1 MTTIS
6 SVREVLQ
13 MGSRNRIESFLV
25 GGQAHRLWPL
35 HAMLIVLLGL
45 FFTGCGTTVQPMSVT
60 PPSLALSA
68 NPDVLLPGQTAT
80 ITVKATN
87 VPSSDIF
94 LNLSCSAA
102 YCGSISGGTYTAPAL
117 TGNPLSVTVSA
128 STKNNKTAPDSI
140 QLTISPPP
148 VITSISPSIVTAGT
162 TAELTITGTGF
173 LPNATI
179 AATSFDGG
187 SLTLSQVKVLS
198 PTSLSLTAAFPP
210 AGAGAAG
217 IKVSNPS
224 PASSSAFAD
233 VYVEPAVQQSA
244 VKSLIFSVASYH
256 ASGSASTYQCSG
268 SAGSDILTCNSSS
281 MDFTPGEG
289 IRIVDAGMPERNPAP
304 TNSPIVTPIA
314 GRRNSNTTGTHSD
327 CYVVY
332 ATDAY
337 GGISTPSPRTC
348 VSDQPTLA
356 FSGTYNQLSP
366 PYSLPF
372 TSFLWYVSEDGG
384 PYELFNVDRGN
395 NAAQD
400 MGERIGSYGGW
411 PASYSAGSSG
421 ITKNGDFFT
430 IVTAVNGNQIVLQEP
445 LDTSVT
451 DTEAD
456 HDDTSA
462 IQAAINAAEQAG
474 GGIVQIGS
482 GHFNVRRP
490 TFFYWPSHQSPYT
503 TPTLDYRLKPSF
515 AGGALLYIADGSTG
529 HITIDGAGTSTV
541 LQTPPGGDGGLLTVG
556 NYSSPA
562 YSPFIAMSMEPLDKG
577 STSVTLVN
585 TSDADALHPGDDVW
599 LYTGS
604 FGGTC
609 PDTNG
614 TAGGNCHFSELNTI
628 LSVSG
633 NTVTLKY
640 PASKPY
646 HDDGASSF
654 GLVKLPVTPHDIAL
668 KDMTID
674 TNSIVIGGGYV
685 YGLLVDH
692 VTVNGSPSA
701 GAFWA
706 GFKRDEIIENSSW
719 GIGEGDATWNGT
731 EEFDQFTGIALI
743 NDQITGNNTPGSE
756 GPSMGARLY
765 FTEGTSQVLI
775 MNCTFNRASVYFQDT
790 TDDVIDHNTFN
801 DADITVG
808 DNYNEYKH
816 PYFWGS
822 YQDASILSFNSQNWA
837 QIDNNT
843 FNASPG
849 FFPPWIINIGHFKH
863 GEIDGNTINDNS
875 PQQFLAAINSDG
887 GEIEGNTVN
896 LGPKATLSVGI
907 VAIPDEGPNLP
918 TSGFDI
924 EKNKIVGPQ
933 DINSIQVI
941 DSGFTNTAPVCIQ
954 NNTIEV
960 TKGNPVNVSPTSTN
974 LTCSGSEP

>member
-1 MTTIS
+1 
-6 SVREVLQ
+6 

-45 FFTGCGTTVQPMSVT
+45 FFTGCGTTVQPVNVT
-60 PPSLALSA
+60 PARLALSA
-68 NPDVLLPGQTAT
+68 SPEVLLPGQTST
-80 ITVKATN
+80 ITVNATG
-87 VPSSDIF
+87 VQASEILLS
-94 LNLSCSAA
+94 LSCSAA
-102 YCGSISGGTYTAPAL
+102 NCGSISGGIYTSPAL
-117 TGNPLSVTVSA
+117 TGNPVSVTVSA
-128 STKNNKTAPDSI
+128 RVKNKKVDPASV
-140 QLTISPPP
+140 QLTIAPPP
-148 VITSISPSIVTAGT
+148 VITSISPSTVTAGT

-173 LPNATI
+173 LPNSTI
-179 AATSFDGG
+179 GATSFDGG
-187 SLTLSQVKVLS
+187 SLNLSQVKVLS
-198 PTSLSLTAAFPP
+198 PTSLTFTAAFPL

-244 VKSLIFSVASYH
+244 GGALKFNVASYH
-256 ASGSASTYQCSG
+256 ASGSDNTYQCSG
-268 SAGSDILTCNSSS
+268 NAGSDILTCNSAS
-281 MDFTPGEG
+281 MDFTSGEG
-289 IRIVDAGMPERNPAP
+289 IRIVDAGKPERNPAP
-304 TNSPIVTPIA
+304 TEQPVVTPVTWSGKSSA
-314 GRRNSNTTGTHSD
+314 TGSHSD

-332 ATDAY
+332 ATDVY
-337 GGISTPSPRTC
+337 GGISTPSPRAC
-348 VSDQPTLA
+348 VSGQPKLTFA
-356 FSGTYNQLSP
+356 GTYNQLSS
-366 PYSLPF
+366 PYSLPY

-384 PYELFNVDRGN
+384 PYQLFNVDSGN
-395 NAAQD
+395 GSAQD
-400 MGERIGSYGGW
+400 MEERVGSYGGW

-430 IVTAVNGNQIVLQEP
+430 IVTAVNGNQITLQEP
-445 LDTSVT
+445 LDASVT
-451 DTEAD
+451 DTEVD
-456 HDDTSA
+456 HDDTAA
-462 IQAAINAAEQAG
+462 IQTAIDAAEQAG

-490 TFFYWPSHQSPYT
+490 TFFYWFSNQTPYT
-503 TPTLDYRLKPSF
+503 KPTLDYRLKPSF
-515 AGGALLYIADGSTG
+515 AAGALLYITDGSTG
-529 HITIDGAGTSTV
+529 RITIEGTGSSTV
-541 LQTPPGGDGGLLTVG
+541 VQTPPGGEGSLLTVG
-556 NYSSPA
+556 SYSSPA
-562 YSPFIAMSMEPLDKG
+562 YSPFKPISIEPLDKG
-577 STSVTLVN
+577 STTVTLIN
-585 TSDADALHPGDDVW
+585 TSDAETLHPGDDVW

-640 PASKPY
+640 PASKRY
-646 HDDGASSF
+646 YDDGASSF
-654 GLVKLPVTPHDIAL
+654 GMVKLPVTPHDIAL
-668 KDMTID
+668 EDMTID
-674 TNSIVIGGGYV
+674 TNSIVIGPGYV
-685 YGLLVDH
+685 YGLLVDN
-692 VTVNGSPSA
+692 VTVNGSPAA

-743 NDQITGNNTPGSE
+743 NDQITGNNAPGSD

-775 MNCTFNRASVYFQDT
+775 MDCTLNHASVYFQDT

-808 DNYNEYKH
+808 GNYNEFKH
-816 PYFWGS
+816 GYFWGS
-822 YQDASILSFNSQNWA
+822 YQDASVLSFDSQNWA

-843 FNASPG
+843 FNASPT

-863 GEIDGNTINDNS
+863 GQVDGNTINDNT
-875 PQQFLAAINSDG
+875 PQQYLAAINSDG

-896 LGPKATLSVGI
+896 LGFKATLSVGI

-960 TKGNPVNVSPTSTN
+960 TKGTPVNVSPTSTN
-974 LTCSGSEP
+974 LTCSGLEQ